1 MTLSIKKLLLLFTL
15 LLVSDLVTS
24 ASSSSDDKI
33 DMKPISIDVSDKKSL
48 QRGARNFFNYCAGC
62 HSLKYMRYG
71 EIAEH
76 LNISEEQLLNN
87 LIFSDQTPQDIVTT
101 NMSKEDGDR
110 WFGKAP
116 PDLTLVTRRKNP
128 DYVYQFLKSFYQ
140 DDKSP
145 TGVNNKIKD
154 ATSMPH
160 VLWLVEEEMTPQNY
174 DQFLLDIVTF
184 LEYAGDPTQE
194 KRKSLGL
201 WVLSFLFLFLIFSY
215 ALYKDIWR
223 EVK

>member
-1 MTLSIKKLLLLFTL
+1 MTLSIRKLLLLSTL
-15 LLVSDLVTS
+15 LFASELVIS
-24 ASSSSDDKI
+24 ASSSSDHKVDI
-33 DMKPISIDVSDKKSL
+33 KPISIDVSDKKSL

-71 EIAEH
+71 EIAED

-87 LIFSDQTPQDIVTT
+87 LIFSNQTPQDIVTT
-101 NMSKEDGDR
+101 NMSKADGDR

>member
-1 MTLSIKKLLLLFTL
+1 MILSIKKLLLLFTL
-15 LLVSDLVTS
+15 LLVSDLVFS
-24 ASSSSDDKI
+24 ASSSSDNEMGI
-33 DMKPISIDVSDKKSL
+33 KPISIDVSDKKSL

-71 EIAEH
+71 EIAVD

-87 LIFSDQTPQDIVTT
+87 LIFSNQTPQDIVTT
-101 NMSKEDGDR
+101 NMSKADGDR

-128 DYVYQFLKSFYQ
+128 DYVYQFLKSFFQ

-160 VLWLVEEEMTPQNY
+160 VLWLVEEEMTPTNY

-201 WVLSFLFLFLIFSY
+201 WVLSFLFLFLVFSY

>member
-1 MTLSIKKLLLLFTL
+1 MILNIKKLLLLSTL
-15 LLVSDLVTS
+15 LFTSGLAIS
-24 ASSSSDDKI
+24 ASSSSDNEI
-33 DMKPISIDVSDKKSL
+33 NMEPISIDVSDKKSL

-71 EIAEH
+71 EIAAD

-87 LIFSDQTPQDIVTT
+87 LIFSNQTPQDIVTT

-140 DDKSP
+140 DKKSP

-160 VLWLVEEEMTPQNY
+160 VLWLVEEEMTSENY
-174 DQFLLDIVTF
+174 NQFLLDIVTF

-201 WVLSFLFLFLIFSY
+201 WVLSFLFLFLVFSY

>member
-1 MTLSIKKLLLLFTL
+1 
-15 LLVSDLVTS
+15 
-24 ASSSSDDKI
+24 
-33 DMKPISIDVSDKKSL
+33 
-48 QRGARNFFNYCAGC
+48 
-62 HSLKYMRYG
+62 MRYG
-71 EIAEH
+71 EIAED

-160 VLWLVEEEMTPQNY
+160 VLWLLEEEMTPQNY

>member
-1 MTLSIKKLLLLFTL
+1 MTLSIRKLLLLSALLFTSE
-15 LLVSDLVTS
+15 LVIS
-24 ASSSSDDKI
+24 ASSSSDHKVDI
-33 DMKPISIDVSDKKSL
+33 KPISIDVSDKKSL

-87 LIFSDQTPQDIVTT
+87 LIFSDQTPQDIITT

-145 TGVNNKIKD
+145 TGVNNKI
-154 ATSMPH
+154 
-160 VLWLVEEEMTPQNY
+160 
-174 DQFLLDIVTF
+174 
-184 LEYAGDPTQE
+184 
-194 KRKSLGL
+194 
-201 WVLSFLFLFLIFSY
+201 
-215 ALYKDIWR
+215 
-223 EVK
+223 

>member
-1 MTLSIKKLLLLFTL
+1 MTLSIRKLLLLSALLFT
-15 LLVSDLVTS
+15 SDLVIS
-24 ASSSSDDKI
+24 ASSSSDHKVDI
-33 DMKPISIDVSDKKSL
+33 KPISIDVSDKKSL

-101 NMSKEDGDR
+101 NMRKEDGDR

-201 WVLSFLFLFLIFSY
+201 WVLGFLFLFLIFSY

>member
-1 MTLSIKKLLLLFTL
+1 MTLIKNNVLIFVVFLLTW
-15 LLVSDLVTS
+15 DLGST
-24 ASSSSDDKI
+24 ASSPSNGEVI
-33 DMKPISIDVSDKKSL
+33 DESISVDVSDKKSL

-62 HSLKYMRYG
+62 HALKYMRYG
-71 EIAEH
+71 EIAED
-76 LNISEEQLLNN
+76 LNISEDQLLNN
-87 LIFSDQTPQDIVTT
+87 LIFTNKTPQDTVTT
-101 NMSKEDGDR
+101 NLLKTDGDR
-110 WFGKAP
+110 WFGKTP

-128 DYVYQFLKSFYQ
+128 EYVYQFLKTFYR

-145 TGVNNKIKD
+145 TGVNNKTKD

-160 VLWLVEEEMTPQNY
+160 VLWLVEEQMTPKNY

-201 WVLSFLFLFLIFSY
+201 WVLGFLLLFLVFSY

>member
-1 MTLSIKKLLLLFTL
+1 MTLIKNNVLIFVVFLLTW
-15 LLVSDLVTS
+15 DLGST
-24 ASSSSDDKI
+24 ASSPSNTEVI
-33 DMKPISIDVSDKKSL
+33 DGSISVDVSDKKSL

-62 HSLKYMRYG
+62 HALKYMRYG
-71 EIAEH
+71 EIAED
-76 LNISEEQLLNN
+76 LNISEDQLLNN
-87 LIFSDQTPQDIVTT
+87 LIFTNKTPQDTVNT
-101 NMSKEDGDR
+101 NLLKTDGDR
-110 WFGKAP
+110 WFGKTP

-128 DYVYQFLKSFYQ
+128 EYVYQFLKTFYK

-145 TGVNNKIKD
+145 TGVNNKTKD

-160 VLWLVEEEMTPQNY
+160 VLWLVEEQMTPKNY

-201 WVLSFLFLFLIFSY
+201 WVLGFLLLFLVFSY

>member
-1 MTLSIKKLLLLFTL
+1 MTLSIRKLFLLSTLLFAGEL
-15 LLVSDLVTS
+15 CLS
-24 ASSSSDDKI
+24 ANSSSGNEVDI
-33 DMKPISIDVSDKKSL
+33 KPISIDVSDKKSL

-62 HSLKYMRYG
+62 HSLKYMRFG
-71 EIAEH
+71 EIAED

-101 NMSKEDGDR
+101 NLSKTDGDR

-128 DYVYQFLKSFYQ
+128 DYVFQFLKSFYQ
-140 DDKSP
+140 DSKSP

-160 VLWLVEEEMTPQNY
+160 VLWLVEEEMKPENY
-174 DQFLLDIVTF
+174 DQFLIDIVTF
-184 LEYAGDPTQE
+184 LEYVGDPTQE
-194 KRKSLGL
+194 KRKSLGM
-201 WVLSFLFLFLIFSY
+201 WVLSFLFLFLVFSY
-215 ALYKDIWR
+215 ALYKDIWKDVR
-223 EVK
+223 

>member
-1 MTLSIKKLLLLFTL
+1 MTLIIKKLLIIIAL
-15 LLVSDLVTS
+15 LLTTDFAVS
-24 ASSSSDDKI
+24 ASSSSNNQI
-33 DMKPISIDVSDKKSL
+33 DMNPISIDVSDKKSL

-71 EIAEH
+71 EIAED

-87 LIFSDQTPQDIVTT
+87 LIFSNQTPQDIVIT
-101 NMSKEDGDR
+101 NMKKADGDR

-160 VLWLVEEEMTPQNY
+160 VLWLVEKEMTPAIY

-194 KRKSLGL
+194 KRRSLGL
-201 WVLSFLFLFLIFSY
+201 WVLSFLFLFLVFSY

>member
-1 MTLSIKKLLLLFTL
+1 MKLIKNNILIFVVFLLTW
-15 LLVSDLVTS
+15 DLAIT
-24 ASSSSDDKI
+24 ASYSSNSEVYDE
-33 DMKPISIDVSDKKSL
+33 PISVDVSDKKSL

-62 HSLKYMRYG
+62 HALKYMRYG
-71 EIAEH
+71 EIAED
-76 LNISEEQLLNN
+76 LNISEDQLLNN
-87 LIFSDQTPQDIVTT
+87 LIFANKTPQDTVTT
-101 NMSKEDGDR
+101 NLLKEDGDR
-110 WFGKAP
+110 WFGKTP

-128 DYVYQFLKSFYQ
+128 EYVYQFLKTFYE

-145 TGVNNKIKD
+145 TGVNNKTKD

-160 VLWLVEEEMTPQNY
+160 VLWLVEEQMTPNNY
-174 DQFLLDIVTF
+174 DEFLLDIVTF

-201 WVLSFLFLFLIFSY
+201 WVLGFLLVFLVFSY

>member
-1 MTLSIKKLLLLFTL
+1 MTLSIRKLLLLSALLFT
-15 LLVSDLVTS
+15 SDLVIS
-24 ASSSSDDKI
+24 ASSSSDHKVDI
-33 DMKPISIDVSDKKSL
+33 KPISIDVSDKKSL

>member
-1 MTLSIKKLLLLFTL
+1 MNLSIRKILILSSFLLASE
-15 LLVSDLVTS
+15 LVIS
-24 ASSSSDDKI
+24 ASSSSEHTSGI
-33 DMKPISIDVSDKKSL
+33 KPISINISDKKSL
-48 QRGARNFFNYCAGC
+48 QRGARNFFNYCSGC

-87 LIFSDQTPQDIVTT
+87 LTFSDQTPQDIVTT
-101 NMSKEDGDR
+101 NMSKADGDR

-145 TGVNNKIKD
+145 TGVNNKIKE

-160 VLWLVEEEMTPQNY
+160 VLWLVEEEMSTKNY

-184 LEYAGDPTQE
+184 LEYAGDPSQE
-194 KRKSLGL
+194 NRKSLGL